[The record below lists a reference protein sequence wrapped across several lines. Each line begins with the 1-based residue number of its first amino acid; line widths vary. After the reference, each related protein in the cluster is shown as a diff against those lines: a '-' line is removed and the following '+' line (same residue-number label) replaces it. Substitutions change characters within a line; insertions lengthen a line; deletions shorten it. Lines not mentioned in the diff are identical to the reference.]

1 MSYSTENFHDVL
13 TSCQLDR
20 SDDLLDAKTIR
31 RAFADADC
39 DFGHQEHTVF
49 DKSTT
54 LWAFLHEMF
63 HTGTRRTLKAAV
75 QDVQQLRI
83 AKGLDPNAA
92 NTGAYAAARAKI
104 DVKVPTFLMQ
114 TVAQNAENAVP
125 QDMRI
130 CGLKISELDGS
141 TLSLQDTPDNQE
153 KYPQPKSQKAG
164 LGFPLWRIV
173 VLISAATAMVQMVAY
188 GPWRGKG
195 TGEASLFVSLFEQL
209 RKAASWIEVV
219 VADRYYCSY
228 HLIAV
233 LVHFNI
239 RFVTRLHESRLIDFS
254 HGKNVKRQK
263 NGDFLVTWGRPPR
276 PSWMTEW
283 MWDIVPETMTLRL
296 IRVRVDTEGA
306 RIKGF
311 FVVTNLLDDKAYPS
325 EAIREVYRVRWQVE
339 VDLRTIKTFME
350 MDVLRAKTPDM
361 AERAVFLKYS
371 MMGLLAYNIVRAK
384 MLRTAIGVRAEA
396 QQKETRAKKAVA
408 QKTKTPKN
416 KIEAKDVM
424 ARNMSFSVALTSIT
438 AAYVTVHF
446 MSETMRNVYRE
457 QAELNRRS
465 TQVGNRPGRVEPRCN
480 KRRPKAHRL
489 MLEPR
494 EELRA
499 QLKRGEHSTQD
510 GDEAA
515 VLLGE
520 E

>member
-20 SDDLLDAKTIR
+20 PDDLLDAKTIR
-31 RAFADADC
+31 RAFVDADC

-49 DKSTT
+49 DRSTT
-54 LWAFLHEMF
+54 LWAFLREML
-63 HTGTRRTLKAAV
+63 HTGTQRTLKAAV

-83 AKGLDPNAA
+83 ANGLDPNAA

-104 DVKVPTFLMQ
+104 DVKVPTALMQ
-114 TVAQNAENAVP
+114 TLAQNAENAVP

-209 RKAASWIEVV
+209 RRAAAWIEVV

-239 RFVTRLHESRLIDFS
+239 RFVTRLHGSRLIDFA

-263 NGDFLVTWGRPPR
+263 NGDFLVTWKRPAR
-276 PSWMTEW
+276 PFWMTEW
-283 MWDIVPETMTLRL
+283 MWAIVPETMTLRL

-325 EAIREVYRVRWQVE
+325 EAVREIYRGRWQVE

-361 AERAVFLKYS
+361 AQREFL
-371 MMGLLAYNIVRAK
+371 MGLLAYNIVRAK
-384 MLRTAIGVRAEA
+384 MLRTAIGVRAET
-396 QQKETRAKKAVA
+396 QQKETKAKKAVA
-408 QKTKTPKN
+408 QKTKTSKN
-416 KIEAKDVM
+416 KIKAKDVT

-446 MSETMRNVYRE
+446 MSETMRHVYRE
-457 QAELNRRS
+457 QADQNRRS

-480 KRRPKAHRL
+480 KRRPKPHRL
-489 MLEPR
+489 MLKPR

-499 QLKRGEHSTQD
+499 QLKRGEHPTQD

-515 VLLGE
+515 VLLAE